1 MKISKTYFDR
11 YENQGNTDENCLLM
25 KNNLRYENW
34 YDYSCDAKSWPICQ
48 KFPYPYYSTT
58 TVTTAKTMT
67 KPTTISSTT
76 NHPEPCEYPQYK
88 GDNIC
93 DDGNNNAG
101 CNWDGGDCCGNHVN
115 QDYCQECLCKDPNDP
130 SWKTCPEGWTNIND
144 DYDDR
149 TGCFYFA
156 KDETP
161 MTWQDAQDF
170 CMNMSFDNTTVL
182 SGGIYVFLAEDID
195 NTIHTFLFEHITID
209 YDNIDSWWLGG
220 DDKKQVL

>member
-1 MKISKTYFDR
+1 MVFLRKKRIPLNVLSTV
-11 YENQGNTDENCLLM
+11 LLF
-25 KNNLRYENW
+25 
-34 YDYSCDAKSWPICQ
+34 SATT
-48 KFPYPYYSTT
+48 STT
-58 TVTTAKTMT
+58 TSTTTS
-67 KPTTISSTT
+67 PLSTT
-76 NHPEPCEYPQYK
+76 NTCQYPQYK
-88 GDNIC
+88 GDDYC

-101 CNWDGGDCCGNHVN
+101 CNWDGGDCCGNHVD
-115 QDYCQECLCKDPNDP
+115 QDYCQECLCKDPNDL

-170 CMNMSFDNTTVL
+170 CMNMSFDNTTFF

-195 NTIHTFLFEHITID
+195 NRIHSFLFRHTIFD
-209 YDNIDSWWLGG
+209 YDNRNIDSWWLGG
-220 DDKKQVL
+220 DDKKQVCPTNPEDFYSLYE